1 MLETI
6 DVDKIQIMAVS
17 LHLIEL
23 ALAFFLCYM
32 ALKFF
37 HITKPVN
44 LFMVIYIAGGFFII
58 NSLFFLLFYA
68 LRLKNININFAS
80 VYLGSRISLIAML
93 ASLGALFYYLNRQMR
108 KFYKA

>member
-6 DVDKIQIMAVS
+6 DMDKIQIMAVS
-17 LHLIEL
+17 LHLVEL
-23 ALAFFLCYM
+23 ALAFFICYM

-37 HITKPVN
+37 RITKPIN
-44 LFMVIYIAGGFFII
+44 LFIIVYLAGGFFII
-58 NSLFFLLFYA
+58 NSLLFLLFYA
-68 LRLKNININFAS
+68 LRLKNINMDFAS

-93 ASLGALFYYLNRQMR
+93 ASLSALFYYLNSQMK

>member
-6 DVDKIQIMAVS
+6 DVDKMQVMAVS

-32 ALKFF
+32 ALKLFR
-37 HITKPVN
+37 ITKPIN
-44 LFMVIYIAGGFFII
+44 LFIIIYLAGGFFMI
-58 NSLFFLLFYA
+58 NSLLFLLFYA
-68 LRLKNININFAS
+68 LRLKNINIDFAS
-80 VYLGSRISLIAML
+80 VYIGSRVSLIAML
-93 ASLGALFYYLNRQMR
+93 VSLGALFYYLNSQMR